1 MASVAEA
8 EAERSSIIE
17 WRMAGAVEVDIER
30 TVREAGP
37 LAEGVGSVD
46 ELSKL
51 SNWVPSIIAL
61 HRAELGFLHVCCG
74 SANPP
79 NKELRAA

>member
-51 SNWVPSIIAL
+51 SNWVPSNSLAPRGTRIPTCVLWQREPA
-61 HRAELGFLHVCCG
+61 
-74 SANPP
+74 
-79 NKELRAA
+79 